1 MTQERRSLILTGASR
16 GIGHATVKRFS
27 DEGWQIITC
36 SRDPVPE
43 HCKRDPN
50 WTTHIPMD
58 LGDPA
63 DVERFIAEAVDILGD
78 APLNALVNNAAL
90 SPKSDFQER
99 LGCLNGSLDDWR
111 EVFQLNFFTP
121 LALARGFSI
130 ALARAAR
137 AGAPDAPGNGQEGNG
152 QEGSGQNGDSP
163 NGVASHAGKRVGAA
177 IVNITSIAGH
187 AIHPFAG
194 SAYSTSKAALSALTR
209 EMAVEFA
216 ELGVRVNAVAP
227 GEIET
232 EMIGEEYEP
241 LISRIPMHRMGTPEE
256 VASTVFQ
263 LCNPDFGY
271 VTGTE
276 VFVTGGQHL
285 Y

>member
-1 MTQERRSLILTGASR
+1 MSDSAKTVVLTGASR

-27 DEGWQIITC
+27 EEGWRIITC
-36 SRDPVPE
+36 SRDDVPAE
-43 HCKRDPN
+43 CRRDPN
-50 WTTHIPMD
+50 WAIHIPAD
-58 LGDPA
+58 LEDPA
-63 DVERFIAEAVDILGD
+63 SLARFVTEANELIADGTLS
-78 APLNALVNNAAL
+78 ALVNNAAV
-90 SPKSDFQER
+90 SPKTPFKER
-99 LGCLNGSLDDWR
+99 LGILNGEISGWR
-111 EVFQLNFFTP
+111 EVFELNLFAP
-121 LALARGFSI
+121 LALGRAFAAPLTKGRG
-130 ALARAAR
+130 
-137 AGAPDAPGNGQEGNG
+137 
-152 QEGSGQNGDSP
+152 
-163 NGVASHAGKRVGAA
+163 A

-232 EMIGEEYEP
+232 AMIGEEYEALLP
-241 LISRIPMHRMGTPEE
+241 RIPMHRMGRPEE
-256 VASTVFQ
+256 VASAVYR
-263 LCNPDFGY
+263 LCTEDFGY

-276 VFVTGGQHL
+276 IFVTGGQHL

>member
-1 MTQERRSLILTGASR
+1 MSQNGKRTVILTGASR

-27 DEGWQIITC
+27 EESWRIITC
-36 SRDPVPE
+36 SREDVPPE
-43 HCKRDPN
+43 CKRDPN
-50 WTTHIPMD
+50 WAHHLTAD
-58 LGDPA
+58 LASSDSLEQFLRQAGELLGDQ
-63 DVERFIAEAVDILGD
+63 
-78 APLNALVNNAAL
+78 PLHALVNNAAV
-90 SPKSDFQER
+90 SPKTSFKER
-99 LGCLNGSLDDWR
+99 LGIINGDLAGWR
-111 EVFQLNFFTP
+111 TVFELNFFAP
-121 LALARGFSI
+121 LALARGF
-130 ALARAAR
+130 AVPLRR
-137 AGAPDAPGNGQEGNG
+137 
-152 QEGSGQNGDSP
+152 
-163 NGVASHAGKRVGAA
+163 GKGA

-232 EMIGEEYEP
+232 AMIEEEYEA
-241 LISRIPMHRMGTPEE
+241 LIPRIPMHRLGRPEE
-256 VASTVFQ
+256 VASAVFQ
-263 LCNPDFGY
+263 LCTQDFGY

>member
-1 MTQERRSLILTGASR
+1 MSDERKTVILTGASR

-27 DEGWQIITC
+27 DEGWRVITC
-36 SRDPVPE
+36 SREAVPDD
-43 HCKRDPN
+43 CRRDPN
-50 WTTHIPMD
+50 WTHHVTAD
-58 LGDPA
+58 LADPA
-63 DVERFIAEAVDILGD
+63 GVEMFVAEANRHLGQT
-78 APLNALVNNAAL
+78 PLQALVNNAAV
-90 SPKSDFQER
+90 SPKTQFKER
-99 LGCLNGSLDDWR
+99 LGCLNGDVAEWR
-111 EVFQLNFFTP
+111 LVFELNFFAP
-121 LALARGFSI
+121 LVLARGFAQ
-130 ALARAAR
+130 ALHR
-137 AGAPDAPGNGQEGNG
+137 GQ
-152 QEGSGQNGDSP
+152 GS
-163 NGVASHAGKRVGAA
+163 

-232 EMIGEEYEP
+232 AMVGPEYES
-241 LISRIPMHRMGTPEE
+241 LIPRIPMHRMGRPEE
-256 VASTVFQ
+256 VAAAVYQ
-263 LCNPDFGY
+263 LCSDDFAY

-276 VFVTGGQHL
+276 IFVTGGQHL